1 MKRLIPPLIAVIA
14 AVIFPIFFGN
24 PATGAADQPKSTT
37 TTTTAP
43 APGAPCNA
51 TNHFFAADVTGHK
64 FGPAAP
70 TTAPEAVAELKHRI
84 SCGQDAALAVT
95 LAEYVQCHFSS
106 PEERVAKTATAIG
119 NPDVWSNFHAAA
131 VNQALD
137 NGNPRIETMKGSY
150 KTLYMTLDGGRIVP
164 EVYSTNP
171 DRPTFQVLTIDTPC
185 GVKHFKLDCGFQPVE
200 QTFPPTI
207 PTKPGKPSK
216 SQPPKETVTHPT
228 TSTPGPT
235 PTNAPTTAPP
245 PPPPGPPTTVKCRP
259 APAPCNPQDGEND
272 TSGPHRQ
279 DPDPAPAPT
288 PGASP
293 THQDTRTCQEL
304 HTCTAT
310 AGNSTGGNQSGSAGG
325 TTGTNGGASQSGG
338 TAGVTND
345 GQSAAATDNNTA
357 ATTNNNPTP
366 TPLTG
371 F

>member
-14 AVIFPIFFGN
+14 AMIFLIFFGN

-95 LAEYVQCHFSS
+95 LAEYVQCNFSS

-119 NPDVWSNFHAAA
+119 NPDVWNNFHAAA

-245 PPPPGPPTTVKCRP
+245 QGATTVPPSGPVKPCP
-259 APAPCNPQDGEND
+259 APPALCGTPD
-272 TSGPHRQ
+272 SGPEHIPVQ
-279 DPDPAPAPT
+279 DNNPAQVAPT
-288 PGASP
+288 PGYVPGNAEKVIPSQPVGTGSSYTP
-293 THQDTRTCQEL
+293 TP
-304 HTCTAT
+304 A
-310 AGNSTGGNQSGSAGG
+310 GSAG
-325 TTGTNGGASQSGG
+325 TGAGGVTPVGQTDTPSGPVNGGTSGASNGASTEGSAQTSSGDPG
-338 TAGVTND
+338 A
-345 GQSAAATDNNTA
+345 
-357 ATTNNNPTP
+357 P
-366 TPLTG
+366 
-371 F
+371 